1 MFSFGE
7 ILSRC
12 STDNVVNRIKSSNL
26 FHPSEDFSMIINHLK
41 SYYSDFGFEG
51 IKIPSDVIFIGIIK
65 DKEVFKNQ
73 YLKKSTLGKLDII
86 TIDIKF
92 EKIVQSYCDEH
103 SDPMH
108 HIIFNPV
115 TIMDENGN
123 ESDSINDVD
132 DVCAELLVSI
142 LITYTNYSKNTN

>member
-12 STDNVVNRIKSSNL
+12 STDNVVNIIKSSNL
-26 FHPSEDFSMIINHLK
+26 FHPSEDFSMVINHLK
-41 SYYSDFGFEG
+41 SYYSNLDNVG
-51 IKIPSDVIFIGIIK
+51 IKIPSDVIFVSGID
-65 DKEVFKNQ
+65 DKEIFKNQ
-73 YLKKSTLGKLDII
+73 YLKKSSLGKLDII
-86 TIDIKF
+86 TINIKF
-92 EKIVQSYCDEH
+92 DKIVQSYCDEH

-108 HIIFNPV
+108 HIIFNPI

-123 ESDSINDVD
+123 ESDNLNDVV

-142 LITYTNYSKNTN
+142 LITYTNYSTN